1 MVLYPGSLDS
11 LVNPSSTDTLNGI
24 SHSQQHA
31 DANDILEALETKLG
45 TGASTAASGK
55 LLVGTGAGAS
65 AWTKDA
71 PTGTIVGTSDIQTLT
86 NKTLTS
92 PTINT
97 PTINNPNLNT
107 DSISE
112 FTAAN
117 GVTVDG
123 LNIKDGKLNTN
134 NSVVTNN
141 ITNLAVTAAKIA
153 AVDYSIAS
161 ISNPYKF
168 SAYHST
174 TQSLGGS
181 SNKVSF
187 NTEFF
192 DTNNN
197 FASSR
202 YTVPV
207 AGFYFFR
214 ASTYIQSQATFANMT
229 LIKNGSTNIGSAGAG
244 VPGSAVDN
252 SLNNTWFVSLA
263 AGDYVEIFH
272 GHVGGGNQTLY
283 SSVGEPYTSFS
294 GFLVSKT

>member
-1 MVLYPGSLDS
+1 MSTVFPGAVDAFS
-11 LVNPSSTDTLNGI
+11 NPAGTDTLGAL
-24 SHSQQHA
+24 SHAAQHA
-31 DANDILEALETKLG
+31 NVNDAVEAVEAKLG
-45 TGASTAASGK
+45 TGASVAASGK

-71 PTGTIVGTSDIQTLT
+71 PTGTIVGTSDAQTLT

-134 NSVVTNN
+134 NSVVTAN
-141 ITNLAVTAAKIA
+141 ITPLAVTAAKIA
-153 AVDYSIAS
+153 ALDYSISS

-168 SAYHST
+168 FAYHNT
-174 TQSLGGS
+174 TQALAT
-181 SNKVSF
+181 NTRVSF
-187 NTEFF
+187 NTELY

-197 FASSR
+197 FSGSR
-202 YTVPV
+202 YTCPV
-207 AGFYFFR
+207 AGFYAFQ
-214 ASTYIQSQATFANMT
+214 AGHYIQTQTTFSGMS
-229 LIKNGSTNIGSAGAG
+229 LYKNGSQFLLGQAFLGS
-244 VPGSAVDN
+244 GSNDVTLSGSWLVQA
-252 SLNNTWFVSLA
+252 A
-263 AGDYVEIFH
+263 AGDIFDSYH
-272 GHVGGGNQTLY
+272 NHNGGGNQTLY
-283 SSVGEPYTSFS
+283 GSGSERYTFF
-294 GFLVSKT
+294 GGYLVSQT